1 MTHFLRRGSIGVRL
15 LLVAGVAGAISLAG
29 MGGVAVHRMRTA
41 LLEQHERTIQ
51 QLTASTTRGLEAIML
66 GGSAETARH
75 YAKALKE
82 ISGIQGF
89 QVLRLDEREAF
100 QEGAAVEPDPN
111 GFMGFTRYDASRV
124 SSSFAQAVAGEQAVH
139 QFGVSADGTAQ
150 VQYWVPLLNKPECHA
165 CHGADHKVRG
175 MLHLTLSLRE
185 FEQGIAR
192 TQLEL
197 AVTVLLAVA
206 LLLLLLRTIFR
217 RLVTQP
223 LGRLQEVIETIAG
236 GDLRP
241 RLHYAEEQQDEI
253 AQIGRYLNRM
263 ADNLAGIIRSV
274 HRQSQALTGGI
285 GSFSA
290 LRQQLEQGSGNT
302 SAVSEEVARFMK
314 IIIGGIWE
322 SVDRS
327 KATEQIARAAAESAV
342 KGGES
347 VQETIR
353 SMANAAQK
361 MEMIQEIARQTNLL
375 ALNAAIEAART
386 GEAGKGF
393 AVVAGEVRKLAERS
407 REAAQEI
414 GRLMS
419 TTMQTAR
426 STGDV
431 LALLVPEIT
440 RTAEEVRRIDRLSGE
455 QNQSAQKIADAVTRL
470 DNVVRNSVQTS
481 GQVSEIA
488 HQLMD
493 AAEQLEETIS
503 AFRLDDAQEDD
514 ECA

>member
-29 MGGVAVHRMRTA
+29 MGGVALHRMRTV
-41 LLEQHERTIQ
+41 LLEQHERSIEQ
-51 QLTASTTRGLEAIML
+51 MTASTTRGLEAIML

-82 ISGIQGF
+82 IAGIQGF

-100 QEGAAVEPDPN
+100 QEGAAVEANPS
-111 GFMGFTRYDASRV
+111 GFMGFTRYDAGRV
-124 SSSFAQAVAGEQAVH
+124 SAPFAQAVASEQSVH
-139 QFGVSADGTAQ
+139 LFGVAADGASQ

-165 CHGADHKVRG
+165 CHGGDHKVRG
-175 MLHLTLSLRE
+175 MLHLTLSLSA
-185 FEQGIAR
+185 FEEGIRR

-197 AVTVLLAVA
+197 ALTVLLAVG
-206 LLLLLLRTIFR
+206 LLLALLRTIFR

-223 LGRLQEVIETIAG
+223 LGRLQGVIEIIAG

-241 RLHYAEEQQDEI
+241 RLTYDEGQQDEI

-263 ADNLAGIIRSV
+263 ADNLTNIIRSV
-274 HRQSQALTGGI
+274 RQQSQALSGGI

-290 LRQQLEQGSGNT
+290 VRQQLEQGSGNT

-314 IIIGGIWE
+314 TIIGGIWE

-327 KATEQIARAAAESAV
+327 KATEQVARAAAESAV

-353 SMANAAQK
+353 SMTHAAQK
-361 MEMIQEIARQTNLL
+361 MGVIQEIARQTNLL

-414 GRLMS
+414 GALMGS
-419 TTMQTAR
+419 TMQTAQV
-426 STGDV
+426 TGAV
-431 LALLVPEIT
+431 LARLVPEII
-440 RTAEEVRRIDRLSGE
+440 RTAEEVRQIDRLSGE
-455 QNQSAQKIADAVTRL
+455 QNQSAQKIADAVSRL
-470 DNVVRNSVQTS
+470 DSVVQSSVQTS
-481 GQVSEIA
+481 GRVSDIA
-488 HQLMD
+488 HELMNS
-493 AAEQLEETIS
+493 AEQLEETIR
-503 AFRLDDAQEDD
+503 AFRLDDD
-514 ECA
+514 EAGADS